1 MKLINVNDLWNKNKP
16 YYNLGVRRGGLANLV
31 KYDVVDII
39 EFSEKRFISLE
50 SLLKHIEWEK
60 KFIRDHLIDLEVW
73 NRFGSE
79 SQKDSLRSK
88 GITRLIYLADKGL
101 IDFIQ
106 LGYPLVSIRDKKYE
120 NILRFFKKES
130 IDRFLNEYVKIGRA
144 SCRERV

>member
-31 KYDVVDII
+31 KHDVVDII

-73 NRFGSE
+73 DRFGSE
-79 SQKDSLRSK
+79 S
-88 GITRLIYLADKGL
+88 
-101 IDFIQ
+101 
-106 LGYPLVSIRDKKYE
+106 
-120 NILRFFKKES
+120 
-130 IDRFLNEYVKIGRA
+130 
-144 SCRERV
+144 